1 MTCEDLLPFT
11 EGTLAPAERP
21 AFHRHLAACASCQTA
36 LHRLMLLDALAT
48 SLADGF
54 GNSGAEAPVGQSER
68 TCGPIVMTTSKDKTA
83 QLGDLIAVAFEEAQ
97 RLTSDPRRAAALAA
111 AAVRRI
117 LLIRGDVHL
126 MRLLAAN

>member
-11 EGTLAPAERP
+11 EGALTAAERP
-21 AFHRHLAACASCQTA
+21 AFHRHLAACGSCQRA
-36 LHRLMLLDALAT
+36 LQGMMLLDALAT
-48 SLADGF
+48 SLADGS
-54 GNSGAEAPVGQSER
+54 GNSGAEQPVRQSER
-68 TCGPIVMTTSKDKTA
+68 TCGPSLMTTSKDKTA

-117 LLIRGDVHL
+117 LLIRGDAHL
-126 MRLLAAN
+126 MRLLASN